1 MKIQVLGSGCASCK
15 RLFELTQKAVL
26 ELSLNTE
33 VEYIT
38 DIQKIVELGL
48 MRSPV
53 LMVDDKPVLI
63 GSVPNQEDLKEIISK
78 NIQ

>member
-53 LMVDDKPVLI
+53 LMMNGKPVLI
-63 GSVPNQEDLKEIISK
+63 GSVPNQEELKEIISK